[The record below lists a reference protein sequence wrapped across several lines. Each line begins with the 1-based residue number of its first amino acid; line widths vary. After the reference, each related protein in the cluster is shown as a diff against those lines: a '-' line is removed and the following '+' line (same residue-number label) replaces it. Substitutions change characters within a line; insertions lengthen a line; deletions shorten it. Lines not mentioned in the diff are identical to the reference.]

1 MRTTIVI
8 TSHNYGQYIDRCVRS
23 CLNQR
28 LVTQEPEIIV
38 VDDHSS
44 DDTVERLQKFRQFS
58 NFSLIH
64 TEQNV
69 GVAEAANM
77 GIRQA
82 TSEFVVRVD
91 ADDYVSER
99 FVYFLSE
106 YLKANKEAFGVA
118 CDYILVD
125 ENERS
130 LERRSAIDW
139 PIACGILYRRDLLI
153 RAGLYDSDFRHRE
166 EEELRMRLGADY
178 HLEYMKMPLY
188 RYRMHKSNKTKHPDY
203 HAFAERLTARAAETK
218 GPAREHEGGA
228 TSR

>member
-1 MRTTIVI
+1 MKTSIVI
-8 TSHNYGQYIDRCVRS
+8 TSHNYGQYIERCVRS

-28 LVTQEPEIIV
+28 LVSQAPEIIV

-44 DDTVERLQKFRQFS
+44 DDTVERLDKFRQFS

-69 GVAEAANM
+69 GVAEASNL

-99 FVYFLSE
+99 FVFFLSE
-106 YLKANKEAFGVA
+106 YLKANSQAFGVA
-118 CDYILVD
+118 CDYVLVD
-125 ENERS
+125 EKERS
-130 LERRSAIDW
+130 LERRSAVEW
-139 PIACGILYRRDLLI
+139 PISCAILYRRDLLI
-153 RAGLYDSDFRHRE
+153 QAGLYDSDFRHRE
-166 EEELRMRLGADY
+166 EEELRMRLGEAY
-178 HLEYMKMPLY
+178 TIEYLRMPLY

-203 HAFAERLTARAAETK
+203 AAFAERLTARAAE
-218 GPAREHEGGA
+218 PSE
-228 TSR
+228 

>member
-8 TSHNYGQYIDRCVRS
+8 TSHNYGQYIERCVRS

-28 LVTQEPEIIV
+28 LVRQEPEVIV

-44 DDTVERLQKFRQFS
+44 DDTVERLQKFLQFP

-64 TEQNV
+64 TDENV
-69 GVAEAANM
+69 GVAEAANI

-106 YLKANKEAFGVA
+106 YLKANSEAFGVA
-118 CDYILVD
+118 CDYLLVD
-125 ENERS
+125 EMERS
-130 LERRSAIDW
+130 LERRSAIEW
-139 PIACGILYRRDLLI
+139 PISCAILYRRDLLI
-153 RAGLYDSDFRHRE
+153 RAGLYDPDYRHRE

-178 HLEYMKMPLY
+178 VIEYLRMPLY

-203 HAFAERLTARAAETK
+203 AAFAERL
-218 GPAREHEGGA
+218 
-228 TSR
+228 

>member
-8 TSHNYGQYIDRCVRS
+8 TSHNYGQYIERCVRS

-28 LVTQEPEIIV
+28 LVSQEPEIIV

-44 DDTVERLQKFRQFS
+44 DDTVERLDKFRQFS

-69 GVAEAANM
+69 GVAEASNV

-99 FVYFLSE
+99 FVFFLSE
-106 YLKANKEAFGVA
+106 YLKANNHAFGVA
-118 CDYILVD
+118 CDYLLVD
-125 ENERS
+125 EKERS
-130 LERRSAIDW
+130 LERRSAIEW
-139 PIACGILYRRDLLI
+139 PISCAILYRRDLLI
-153 RAGLYDSDFRHRE
+153 QAGLYDSDFRHRE
-166 EEELRMRLGADY
+166 EEELRMRLGEAY
-178 HLEYMKMPLY
+178 TIEYLRMPLY

-203 HAFAERLTARAAETK
+203 AAFAERLTARAAEPT
-218 GPAREHEGGA
+218 E
-228 TSR
+228 